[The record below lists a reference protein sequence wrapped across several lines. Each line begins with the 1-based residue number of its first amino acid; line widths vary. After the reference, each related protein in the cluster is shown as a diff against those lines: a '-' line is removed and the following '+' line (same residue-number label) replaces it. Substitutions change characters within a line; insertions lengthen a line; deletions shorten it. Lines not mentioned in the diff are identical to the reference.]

1 MTQKLLKFAVSGGT
15 AAVLGIA
22 LLYLFTGVFGMW
34 YLPASVLAFAL
45 SMIAHFFLQKLWV
58 FTHKTLRAAHVEFG
72 KFFVLAL
79 VNLAINSACMYAL
92 VSLVGV
98 NYLIAQIIIRICLAI
113 LNYFIYER
121 MIFIKL

>member
-15 AAVLGIA
+15 AAILGIA
-22 LLYLFTGVFGMW
+22 LLYLFTGVFGIW

-45 SMIAHFFLQKLWV
+45 SMVAHFFLQKLWV
-58 FTHKTLRAAHVEFG
+58 FTHKTAHATHVEFG
-72 KFFVLAL
+72 KFFLLAL
-79 VNLAINSACMYAL
+79 INLGINSACMYAL
-92 VSLVGV
+92 VSLLSV
-98 NYLIAQIIIRICLAI
+98 NYLLAQILIRIGLAV